1 MITTHILRL
10 FLNMFWLHC
19 CKSGLIPFNGHVR
32 HVHGGVNN
40 SGLVGVEILISLRM
54 LDDLVLDLLRIGNSP
69 MGIQWE
75 SNGNPMGTQWE
86 SNGNPMGIQW
96 ESNGNPRDKES
107 TCIKILC
114 KDTVVQIL
122 SQCLTCCQPLG
133 FAWILVRSRTK
144 SVMNCLPMHTSSRA
158 ARSYLHIYIYICYIY
173 IL

>member
-1 MITTHILRL
+1 
-10 FLNMFWLHC
+10 
-19 CKSGLIPFNGHVR
+19 
-32 HVHGGVNN
+32 
-40 SGLVGVEILISLRM
+40 M

-158 ARSYLHIYIYICYIY
+158 ARSYLHIYIYVIYIY
-173 IL
+173 YRYILYNLYIGNLCKPSTHMQKDCCGLVAHVELP